1 MLIAMNNLIKFRLS
15 IINLVI
21 VRLNINQPTRVPRAI
36 GGSVLLFAAPV
47 APTISVMS
55 TTTAARTITTRSIHM
70 VSRWP
75 SGCDSKNRVAKRS
88 RRDASANGG

>member
-1 MLIAMNNLIKFRLS
+1 
-15 IINLVI
+15 LVI

-36 GGSVLLFAAPV
+36 GGSVLFIASTV
-47 APTISVMS
+47 TPTVSVMS
-55 TTTAARTITTRSIHM
+55 TAAATRAITARTILM

>member
-1 MLIAMNNLIKFRLS
+1 
-15 IINLVI
+15 LVI
-21 VRLNINQPTRVPRAI
+21 VRLNINQPTRVPRAV
-36 GGSVLLFAAPV
+36 GGSVLFIAATVSP
-47 APTISVMS
+47 PISVLS
-55 TTTAARTITTRSIHM
+55 PAAATRTITARAVHM